1 MKIVTP
7 LLVLLTFLA
16 AAPSGEQD
24 YHAAVAAA
32 SSGNVDE
39 ALNHFEA
46 ALRAEPDNLRYGND
60 YRQAVIREKAYD
72 RSIAFF
78 EKLVADHPDAS
89 NAFLNFGFAYVDKI
103 PDSGSITQVL
113 NANTALGY
121 FTKSIEIKPSWIAY
135 YTRGNSYLFWPKI
148 FNRTQLGIDDLQVA
162 LKMQQGAPQ
171 RDVYVRTFIALGDG
185 YWKMDDPEKARQF
198 WKQGLEQFPGNK
210 DLEKRLAANEDEL
223 GSIVSVSYDPN
234 VRVDTDLSEL
244 WTTQ

>member
-1 MKIVTP
+1 MVKP
-7 LLVLLTFLA
+7 FLVLLVFLT
-16 AAPSGEQD
+16 AAPRGEQD
-24 YHAAVAAA
+24 YSAAVAAV

-46 ALRAEPDNLRYGND
+46 ALKAEPNNLRYGND
-60 YRQAVIREKAYD
+60 YRQAVIKEKAYD

-78 EKLVADHPDAS
+78 EKLVADHPDAA

-121 FTKSIEIKPSWIAY
+121 FTKSIDLEPSWIAY

-162 LKMQQGAPQ
+162 LKMQQAGPKLG
-171 RDVYVRTFIALGDG
+171 VYVRTYIALGDG
-185 YWKMDDPEKARQF
+185 YWKMDEPEQARKF
-198 WKQGLEQFPGNK
+198 WKQGLEEYPG
-210 DLEKRLAANEDEL
+210 DEALEKRLAASNDEL

-234 VRVDTDLSEL
+234 VRVNTDLSDL
-244 WTTQ
+244 WKHQ